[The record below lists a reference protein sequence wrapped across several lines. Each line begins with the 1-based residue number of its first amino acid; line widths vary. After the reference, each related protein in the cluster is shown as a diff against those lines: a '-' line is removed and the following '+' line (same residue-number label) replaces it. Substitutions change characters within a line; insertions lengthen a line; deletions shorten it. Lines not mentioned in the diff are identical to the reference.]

1 VPGDPNLTE
10 AMRAGTLRLTRE
22 TTVWRAWIGFNLSH
36 GLGIVLFAGLILY
49 GALFHFVALRSAAPE
64 LLLAAPVIASLYL
77 LMSLRY
83 WFRIPAIGS
92 AMGTVL
98 LLAGWIAAT
107 V

>member
-36 GLGIVLFAGLILY
+36 GLGIVLFAGLILH
-49 GALFHFVALRSAAPE
+49 GALFHFAALRSTAPE
-64 LLLAAPVIASLYL
+64 LLLAAPVVASLYL

-92 AMGTVL
+92 AIGTVL
-98 LLAGWIAAT
+98 LFAGWIAAT